1 MTTPIPRFLSE
12 HIGLYQCPSCT
23 RDLQIAGETLSCTG
37 CGQVFPITNG
47 IPQLFWPD
55 DKELEA
61 GSDITETVKAFYEE
75 TPFPDYDD
83 FDDLASLARKASEA
97 TFPRQLDEQIPA
109 GARIIECGCGTAQL
123 SNFLSIGSRTVF
135 GADMCMNSLGLG
147 KAFAD
152 THGLSRV
159 HFNQMNLFKPC
170 FKPETFDLV
179 ISNGVLMVTADPY
192 AAFESIARLVKPGG
206 YILIGLY
213 HTYGRLITDAR
224 RQLFRLTGDRFLFL
238 DPNLRNPK
246 LSDAKKRAWFAD
258 QYKHPHERKYTIG
271 EGIKWLERGGFEFV
285 KSIPRTKPFQPISL
299 ADNLFTPE
307 QPGNFFQRMM
317 VELGMTFR
325 GSREGGFFVVIGRK
339 P

>member
-1 MTTPIPRFLSE
+1 MTTSIPQFLSDN
-12 HIGLYQCPSCT
+12 IGLYQCPSCT
-23 RDLQIAGETLSCTG
+23 GDLHIADGSLSCVNCRQG
-37 CGQVFPITNG
+37 FPITNG

-55 DKELEA
+55 DKEVED
-61 GSDITETVKAFYEE
+61 GSDVTETVKAFYEE

-83 FDDLASLARKASEA
+83 FDDIASLARKAGEA
-97 TFPRQLDEQIPA
+97 NFPRLLDQQVPA

-135 GADMCMNSLGLG
+135 AADMCMNSLGLG

-152 THGLSRV
+152 THGLTRV
-159 HFNQMNLFKPC
+159 HFNQMNLFNPC
-170 FKPETFDLV
+170 FKPESFDLV

-192 AAFESIARLVKPGG
+192 RAFESIATLVKPGG

-224 RQLFRLTGDRFLFL
+224 RLLFRLTGDRFLFL

-246 LSDAKKRAWFAD
+246 LSKAKKRAWYAD
-258 QYKHPHERKYTIG
+258 QYKHPHEGKYTIG
-271 EGIKWLERGGFEFV
+271 QGIEWLERGGFEFV
-285 KSIPRTKPFQPISL
+285 KSIPRTRPFQPITP
-299 ADNLFTPE
+299 ADNLFSPE
-307 QPGNFFQRMM
+307 KPGNLIQRMM